1 MNNPL
6 KVLCLDDEETLVA
19 GIATTLSHPK
29 RGYKVFYEINGHKA
43 IETFKKE
50 NPDICVLDINLN
62 DASINGIDVL
72 KAVRSLNQDAVCIM
86 YTKMSEDETVKQAN
100 EFGVFHFLAKPVK
113 REELIDTVNKAA
125 ELIKKRGVQ

>member
-6 KVLCLDDEETLVA
+6 KVLCLDDEETLVT
-19 GIATTLSHPK
+19 GIANTLSHPK

-43 IETFKKE
+43 IETSKKE
-50 NPDICVLDINLN
+50 TPDICVLDINLN

-72 KAVRSLNQDAVCIM
+72 KEVRSLNQNTVCIM
-86 YTKMSEDETVKQAN
+86 YTKMSEDENVKQAN

-113 REELIDTVNKAA
+113 REELIDTVNKAS
-125 ELIKKRGVQ
+125 EFIKKRGV